1 MMITQQSFY
10 MTPTFISAPR
20 EGVRPCLIPGAER
33 ISIECSNSEMT
44 EFAIRHS
51 AFEDDSRIWL
61 WLEHSGMVIRH
72 GRRYNIWY
80 VTRTEITR
88 RVAPRGRVAIDVPE
102 ITRRVVAEY
111 VIEDDTN
118 IDDFMIVVRNDM
130 IRYADGAEDYTGKRD
145 DLNPSYVRGATP
157 PFGTMNVPCGI
168 HSGV

>member
-20 EGVRPCLIPGAER
+20 EGVRPTLIPGAER

-44 EFAIRHS
+44 EYAIRHS

-61 WLEHSGMVIRH
+61 WLEHSGMVIRR

-80 VTRTEITR
+80 VTRTEIN
-88 RVAPRGRVAIDVPE
+88 
-102 ITRRVVAEY
+102 RRVVAEY

-118 IDDFMIVVRNDM
+118 MDDFMIVVRNDM

-145 DLNPSYVRGATP
+145 DLNPSDDRT
-157 PFGTMNVPCGI
+157 PFGKMNVPCGI

>member
-20 EGVRPCLIPGAER
+20 EGVRPALIPGAER

-44 EFAIRHS
+44 EYAIRHS

-61 WLEHSGMVIRH
+61 WLEHSGMVIRR

-80 VTRTEITR
+80 VTRTEIN
-88 RVAPRGRVAIDVPE
+88 
-102 ITRRVVAEY
+102 RRVVAEY

-118 IDDFMIVVRNDM
+118 MDDFMIVVRNDM
-130 IRYADGAEDYTGKRD
+130 IRYAEGAEYYTGKRD
-145 DLNPSYVRGATP
+145 DLNPSDDRT
-157 PFGTMNVPCGI
+157 PFGKMNVPCGI
-168 HSGV
+168 HNAA